1 MLRRG
6 PSCPGSWCWLLGPA
20 QARPG
25 SQETSCF
32 QAWLS
37 HSGRENWVTHINAC
51 PEGQG
56 SPDLQVRP
64 SATSWLGAIT
74 QGQSLP
80 LSWKLSVL
88 DSLWGPVSL
97 LAATASQS
105 QKQRRTGGI
114 VSKAENQVPC
124 SNGARFSRAFPVGQ
138 EQRLWG
144 AGSLRTGEQGETRH
158 AFRLRRERGTRS
170 DRQRCGT

>member
-1 MLRRG
+1 MEAVGVTDARTLTAGQELEIKVRREHAVLGAWCLVLRRG

-114 VSKAENQVPC
+114 VSKAVNQVPC
-124 SNGARFSRAFPVGQ
+124 SNGA
-138 EQRLWG
+138 
-144 AGSLRTGEQGETRH
+144 
-158 AFRLRRERGTRS
+158 
-170 DRQRCGT
+170 